1 MCENSPYTEL
11 SFPSHYISHSPLD
24 VTIPIYYMT
33 YYVKPTNCFL
43 NFVSDFFNHETV
55 ELTALGVVA
64 QRDDAYGWRQG
75 QKLYN
80 FAKSM

>member
-1 MCENSPYTEL
+1 
-11 SFPSHYISHSPLD
+11 
-24 VTIPIYYMT
+24 MT

-43 NFVSDFFNHETV
+43 NFVSDFFYHETV

-75 QKLYN
+75 QKIYN